1 MAIPERFL
9 DEVIARTDLVDLV
22 SESVRLTKKG
32 SSYWGCCPFHSEKTP
47 SFHVVPDRQIY
58 KCFGCGKG
66 GGAINFVMELENLS
80 FREAVE
86 VLAKRAGM
94 QMPETMG
101 PSADARQRREKLLE
115 LNRQAAR
122 AFHSWLYTQEGGS
135 GAGLPA
141 KARAVQDHPH
151 PVRAG
156 LCPKQLG
163 RPYPGDEQAGV

>member
-1 MAIPERFL
+1 MPIPQQFL
-9 DEVIARTDLVDLV
+9 DELVSRTDLVDLV

-32 SSYWGCCPFHSEKTP
+32 TP

-66 GGAINFVMELENLS
+66 GGAINFIMELENLS

-94 QMPETMG
+94 EVPDSGG
-101 PSADARQRREKLLE
+101 PDAGMRARREKLLE

-122 AFHSWLYTQEGGS
+122 AFHQWLWQPEG
-135 GAGLPA
+135 ARGLDYLQ
-141 KARAVQDHPH
+141 R
-151 PVRAG
+151 RG
-156 LCPKQLG
+156 LSKG
-163 RPYPGDEQAGV
+163 TT

>member
-1 MAIPERFL
+1 MPIPQQFL
-9 DEVIARTDLVDLV
+9 DELVSRTDLVDLV

-32 SSYWGCCPFHSEKTP
+32 NSYWGCCPFHSEKTP

-94 QMPETMG
+94 EVPDSGG
-101 PSADARQRREKLLE
+101 PDAGMRARREKLLE
-115 LNRQAAR
+115 DDAVYWGTQICRPGGQRYYGVASDGEHLLVSEYGPGGERPRLLLWRPRAR
-122 AFHSWLYTQEGGS
+122 KG
-135 GAGLPA
+135 
-141 KARAVQDHPH
+141 
-151 PVRAG
+151 
-156 LCPKQLG
+156 
-163 RPYPGDEQAGV
+163 